1 MIRRSLAAPAR
12 KGYVLFI
19 VLIVVVVL
27 TLVAY
32 QYADAMSSEAAAATR
47 AHELEQAKAN
57 AVSGVYYAAAML
69 TDPNYYANNLDD
81 DQNLF
86 RAVPVGTANVENDQK
101 SVRWQGDVNKRRG
114 GGLFSLMNLSDTTG
128 SSDGS
133 YPDGLLRYG
142 MEDECRKLNVNALI
156 LLDPTGAI
164 LFEALMKLPNM
175 TADVAGAIVDWL
187 DVDANEYP
195 SGGGE
200 DEFYMGLDP
209 AYHCKNGPINSVDE
223 LLLVKGMTPELLFG
237 ADRNR
242 NGVQDPEET
251 ASGQFSRGWSEYL
264 TCYGR
269 EINAD
274 ATGIPRL
281 NLNTDDVV
289 LLDEQLMSL
298 EGMTR
303 EVADYIL
310 YYRLSGR
317 GEAVQATLPA
327 GRVLGTA
334 ADLRGLVDNAI
345 KSGTAI
351 PRRRLTSAFT
361 VLNTQIPLPAAA
373 AQPGQPAPPVIVVP
387 CPLNDQKT
395 MSALAS
401 LMLDKLTANDDY
413 ELVPRVNV
421 NTAPR
426 EVIACLPG
434 LTAEDVDKIMSNRP
448 TSITDPTAAW
458 LVTTAGLDLSKFKNV
473 ERFVCG
479 RSGAYRVRSVGY
491 FGNTGGA
498 TASVEAVIEVVVED
512 TGDGAGAVARPRIVY
527 FRDTTDLGRVFNDLP
542 R

>member
-1 MIRRSLAAPAR
+1 VIRRSLIPPAR
-12 KGYVLFI
+12 KGYVLYI
-19 VLIVVVVL
+19 VLVVVVVL

-32 QYADAMSSEAAAATR
+32 QYADSMASEAAAATR

-57 AVSGVYYAAAML
+57 AVSGVYYAAAVL
-69 TDPNYYANNLDD
+69 TDPSYHTYNLDD
-81 DQNLF
+81 DPGQF
-86 RAVPVGTANVENDQK
+86 RAVPVGTANTETDQTTP
-101 SVRWQGDVNKRRG
+101 RWQGDVNKRRG
-114 GGLFSLMNLSDTTG
+114 GGLVSLMNLSDTTG
-128 SSDGS
+128 GTDGS

-142 MEDECRKLNVNALI
+142 LEDEGRKLNVNALI

-164 LFEALMKLPNM
+164 LYEALMRLPNM
-175 TADVAGAIVDWL
+175 TAEVAGAVVDWL
-187 DVDANEYP
+187 DADPNEYP
-195 SGGGE
+195 TGGAE
-200 DEFYMGLDP
+200 DDFYMGLDP
-209 AYHCKNGPINSVDE
+209 AYHCKNGPVNSVEE
-223 LLLVKGMTPELLFG
+223 LLLVKGVTPELLFG

-251 ASGQFSRGWSEYL
+251 ASGQFGRGWVEYL

-281 NLNTDDVV
+281 NLNTDDLV

-303 EVADYIL
+303 EVADYLL

-334 ADLRGLVDNAI
+334 ADLRGLVDNAL

-361 VLNTQIPLPAAA
+361 VLNTQIPLPAGA

-395 MSALAS
+395 MTALAS
-401 LMLDKLTANDDY
+401 VMLDKLTANDDY

-434 LTAEDVDKIMSNRP
+434 LADEDVEAIMTNRP
-448 TSITDPTAAW
+448 TSTTDPTAAW
-458 LVTTAGLDLSKFKNV
+458 LVTTAGLNLSKFKNI

-491 FGNTGGA
+491 FGTPGGP

-512 TGDGAGAVARPRIVY
+512 ADGMGAVARPRIVM
-527 FRDTTDLGRVFNDLP
+527 FRDTTDLGRVFTDLP

>member
-1 MIRRSLAAPAR
+1 MIRRSLTPPAR
-12 KGYVLFI
+12 KGYVLYI
-19 VLIVVVVL
+19 VLVVVVVL

-32 QYADAMSSEAAAATR
+32 QYSDAMASEAAAATR

-57 AVSGVYYAAAML
+57 AVSGVYVAAAML
-69 TDPNYYANNLDD
+69 TDPSYYTYNLDD
-81 DQNLF
+81 DPGLF
-86 RAVPVGTANVENDQK
+86 RAVPVGTANVESDQNTA
-101 SVRWQGDVNKRRG
+101 RWQGDVNKRRG
-114 GGLFSLMNLSDTTG
+114 GGLVSLINLSDKVG
-128 SSDGS
+128 STDGS

-142 MEDECRKLNVNALI
+142 LEDECRKLNVNALI
-156 LLDPTGAI
+156 LLDPTGAV
-164 LFEALMKLPNM
+164 LYEALMKLPNM
-175 TADVAGAIVDWL
+175 TPEVAGAIVDWL
-187 DVDANEYP
+187 DSDPNEYP
-195 SGGGE
+195 SGGAE

-209 AYHCKNGPINSVDE
+209 AYHCKNGPINSVEE
-223 LLLVKGMTPELLFG
+223 LLLVKGVTPDLLFG

-242 NGVQDPEET
+242 NGVQDPDET

-274 ATGIPRL
+274 AAGIPRL
-281 NLNTDDVV
+281 NLNTDDLV

-327 GRVLGTA
+327 NRVLGTA
-334 ADLRGLVDNAI
+334 ADLRTLVDNALQ
-345 KSGTAI
+345 SGTAL

-361 VLNTQIPLPAAA
+361 VLNTQIPLPATAA
-373 AQPGQPAPPVIVVP
+373 PPGQPAPPVVVVP

-395 MSALAS
+395 LTTLATV
-401 LMLDKLTANDDY
+401 MLDKLTANDDY

-434 LTAEDVDKIMSNRP
+434 LTDEDVEKILSNRP
-448 TSITDPTAAW
+448 TSTTDPTAAW

-491 FGNTGGA
+491 FGTTGGP

-512 TGDGAGAVARPRIVY
+512 ADGTGAVARPRIVH
-527 FRDTTDLGRVFNDLP
+527 FRDTTDLGRVFTDLP